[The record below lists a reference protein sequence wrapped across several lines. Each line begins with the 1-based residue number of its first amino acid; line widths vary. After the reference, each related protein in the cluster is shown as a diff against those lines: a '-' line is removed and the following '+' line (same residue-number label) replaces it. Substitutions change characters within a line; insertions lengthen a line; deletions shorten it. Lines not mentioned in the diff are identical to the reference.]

1 MDIFET
7 KYCCTLVSE
16 NAVRLFS
23 ESVALVFS
31 VHTHIGN
38 VAVNGTVNGKFTE
51 SGQAFEK
58 AAYGKGVETY
68 NAKDVWRSKQPDL
81 QPLIA
86 PLIPL
91 LNVTR

>member
-31 VHTHIGN
+31 VHTCMEIQI
-38 VAVNGTVNGKFTE
+38 V
-51 SGQAFEK
+51 QQL
-58 AAYGKGVETY
+58 KGM
-68 NAKDVWRSKQPDL
+68 
-81 QPLIA
+81 
-86 PLIPL
+86 
-91 LNVTR
+91 

>member
-31 VHTHIGN
+31 VHN
-38 VAVNGTVNGKFTE
+38 W
-51 SGQAFEK
+51 
-58 AAYGKGVETY
+58 
-68 NAKDVWRSKQPDL
+68 WRSRVRARHKAVLSVHCWPICFYIMPWINGWSKPTQ
-81 QPLIA
+81 Q
-86 PLIPL
+86 
-91 LNVTR
+91 